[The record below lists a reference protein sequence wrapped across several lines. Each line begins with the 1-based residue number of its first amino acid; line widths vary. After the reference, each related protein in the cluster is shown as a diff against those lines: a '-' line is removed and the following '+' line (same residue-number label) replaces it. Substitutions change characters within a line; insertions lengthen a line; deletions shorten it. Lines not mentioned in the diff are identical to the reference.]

1 MKNGSE
7 SSQSSSQCASPSTDH
22 EEDGQ
27 PPGEKRFKHLRK
39 VLELRIKEGI
49 QKASTLPPGKSEIEH
64 YFSSVAT
71 LSEKEDPITFWLNN
85 ESTYPLLSSLAV
97 DLLCIPASSAPVERT
112 FSTAGESTCGRRNR
126 LSDQNLERE
135 ILIRRNRKYFTN
147 SKDGEQ

>member
-7 SSQSSSQCASPSTDH
+7 SNQSTPQTPSPPSTDH
-22 EEDGQ
+22 EGEAG
-27 PPGEKRFKHLRK
+27 PPASKRFKHLGR

-49 QKASTLPPGKSEIEH
+49 QKASTLPPGKVEIEH

-71 LSEKEDPITFWLNN
+71 LSEKEDPLTFWINN
-85 ESTYPLLSSLAV
+85 ESTYPLLSQLAI

-126 LSDQNLERE
+126 LSDKNLERE
-135 ILIRRNRKYFTN
+135 IIMRRNICSYLL
-147 SKDGEQ
+147 